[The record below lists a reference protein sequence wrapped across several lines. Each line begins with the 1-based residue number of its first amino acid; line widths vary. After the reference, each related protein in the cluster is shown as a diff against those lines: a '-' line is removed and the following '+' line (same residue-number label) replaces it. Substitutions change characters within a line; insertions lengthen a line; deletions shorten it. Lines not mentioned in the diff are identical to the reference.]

1 MESVNPT
8 HGNVE
13 ASYPEHS
20 LSDALSMLGN
30 ASTAFESWCLLS
42 STARGDLFRELA
54 RLLRSEKRLLAELAV
69 TEMGKLLGE
78 AEAEVEKCAW
88 VCEHFA
94 DHAQAMLT
102 PEDVATEATHSY
114 VAFEPLGTVLAI
126 MPWNFPY
133 FQVVRFAA
141 PALMAGNVC
150 LLKQAPSVPGCALA
164 LQDLFR
170 KAGFPD
176 GVFQAALI
184 PVEAVEPLIAD
195 ARVHAVTFTGGVAAG
210 SKVAEA
216 AGRHLKKTVM
226 ELGGSDPFIVLKDA
240 PLEECC
246 QAAVRARMVNSGQ
259 SCIAAKRFIVVRE
272 IASAF
277 EARFAQLLREL
288 PVGDPMDL
296 TTRVGPMAR
305 LDLLEALDRQV
316 RDSVEKGARLV
327 TGGGRLDRPGFYY
340 APTLLADVAE
350 EMPVF
355 GEETFGPVAALITVT
370 DEEEAV
376 AVANRSRY
384 GLGASIWTGA
394 PERGEQLARRL
405 EAGVV
410 FVNAAPR
417 SDPRLPFGGVKC
429 SGWGRELSPYG
440 IKEFV
445 NIKTVWIT

>member
-8 HGNVE
+8 HGNVV

-20 LSDALSMLGN
+20 LLDALTMLGN
-30 ASTAFESWCLLS
+30 ASTAFESWRSLPF
-42 STARGDLFRELA
+42 TARGDLFRELA
-54 RLLRSEKRLLAELAV
+54 RLLRSEKRFLAELAV
-69 TEMGKLLGE
+69 TEMGKLIGE
-78 AEAEVEKCAW
+78 AEAEVEKSAW

-94 DHAQAMLT
+94 DHGQAMLA
-102 PEDVATEATHSY
+102 PEDVATEAAHSY

-150 LLKQAPSVPGCALA
+150 LLKHAPNVSGCALA
-164 LQDLFR
+164 LHGLFR
-170 KAGFPD
+170 KAGFPE
-176 GVFQAALI
+176 GVFQAALL
-184 PVEAVEPLIAD
+184 PVESVETLIAD
-195 ARVHAVTFTGGVAAG
+195 ERIHAVTFTGSVAAG
-210 SKVAEA
+210 SKVAEG

-226 ELGGSDPFIVLKDA
+226 ELGGSDPFLVLEDA

-246 QAAVRARMVNSGQ
+246 QAAVRARMINSGQ

-272 IASAF
+272 VAQAF
-277 EARFAQLLREL
+277 EARFAELLREL
-288 PVGDPMDL
+288 PVGDPMDPA
-296 TTRVGPMAR
+296 TRVGPLAR
-305 LDLLEALDRQV
+305 LDLLEVLDSQV
-316 RDSVEKGARLV
+316 RDSVGKGARLV
-327 TGGGRLDRPGFYY
+327 TGGRRLDRPGFYY
-340 APTLLADVAE
+340 APTLLADVTQGL
-350 EMPVF
+350 PVF
-355 GEETFGPVAALITVT
+355 GEETFGPVAALITVA

-376 AVANRSRY
+376 AVVNRSRY
-384 GLGASIWTGA
+384 GLGASVWSGN
-394 PERGEQLARRL
+394 PERGEGIARRL

-429 SGWGRELSPYG
+429 SGWGRELSTYG

-445 NIKTVWIT
+445 NIKTVWVA